1 MSRRNNVPGTDV
13 MAGRT
18 CRVAR
23 RVTGSRRRGM
33 NEGRGSVKQPYHHG
47 DLRRA
52 LLRAAEEELAEKGPE
67 GFTLR
72 GCAKRAGVSHAAPAH
87 HFGDATGLLSA
98 LAAEGFE
105 RFLATT
111 GARVAAVG
119 DPDPKARMIA
129 LGLGYIEF
137 ARANPALFGL
147 MFSSRKPD
155 FADERLQEAAS
166 ASFRQLVSG
175 VAGLTGDDPLASRTG
190 QRQVAAMWAIVH
202 GLSHL
207 LLSQRMKF
215 LEGGS
220 EAELEDDLAA
230 IVSAVAVS

>member
-1 MSRRNNVPGTDV
+1 
-13 MAGRT
+13 MADGQATERH
-18 CRVAR
+18 
-23 RVTGSRRRGM
+23 G
-33 NEGRGSVKQPYHHG
+33 YHHG

-87 HFGDATGLLSA
+87 HFGDAAGLLSA

-111 GARVAAVG
+111 SARAAAADPG
-119 DPDPKARMIA
+119 DPQAQMIA

-137 ARANPALFGL
+137 ARANPALFRL
-147 MFSSRKPD
+147 MFSSRRPD
-155 FADERLQEAAS
+155 LRDERLQKAAS
-166 ASFRQLVSG
+166 ASFAQLVSG
-175 VAGLTGDDPLASRTG
+175 VAALTGSDPLGSVKGT
-190 QRQVAAMWAIVH
+190 RQVAALWAIVH

-207 LLSQRMKF
+207 LLSQRMSF
-215 LEGGS
+215 LESRS
-220 EAELEDDLAA
+220 ESELEQDLTA
-230 IVSAVAVS
+230 IISTVVVA